1 MSQPFEA
8 HFASRDRLAC
18 MLKPGNISAGQNVF
32 GQASG
37 CLGSHVKC
45 NQAMLVGLPPNV
57 IFEAAATLPT
67 VFITADTV
75 FQHATTLQPR
85 DRVLVHAAA
94 GQILD
99 TNCHL
104 KCMMC
109 FLGSS

>member
-1 MSQPFEA
+1 
-8 HFASRDRLAC
+8 
-18 MLKPGNISAGQNVF
+18 MLKPCSNSAGQNVF

-45 NQAMLVGLPPNV
+45 NHATLVGLPSNV
-57 IFEAAATLPT
+57 TFEAAAMLPT
-67 VFITADTV
+67 VFITPDTA
-75 FQHATTLQPR
+75 FQHATTLQPG

-99 TNCHL
+99 TNCCL

-109 FLGSS
+109 FPENP